1 MPPASTT
8 SHTLTNSQQHDSTYH
23 YEHDSMAIA
32 YLRAIPQITFPSD
45 SHAADMLPAAKGFGS
60 FEGFGCS
67 NGSRFVPP
75 DTLVVE
81 HWHTRHRDRVVVKTD
96 TVYQAKEII
105 IHSPPVK
112 YVPKIVKWLAYIGA
126 AAIGLLLLRLLW
138 KIRG

>member
-81 HWHTRHRDRVVVKTD
+81 RWHTRYRDRVVVKTD
-96 TVYQAKEII
+96 TLYQNKETVIQL
-105 IHSPPVK
+105 PP
-112 YVPKIVKWLAYIGA
+112 
-126 AAIGLLLLRLLW
+126 
-138 KIRG
+138 